1 MFLGSFE
8 IKFTGL
14 GRIVLPKKIRQEF
27 GDDQKIIL
35 SKGLEECIWGWSIKD
50 WQKETGKY
58 LETSSIDKKNR
69 DIKRFLFS
77 GAEEVT
83 WDVQGRIIIP
93 SALLSHARL
102 TSSKGVVLVGV
113 GDHIEIWEPSK
124 WKKVLAAIRI

>member
-1 MFLGSFE
+1 MFLGSFN

-27 GDDQKIIL
+27 GDRQRVIL
-35 SKGLEECIWGWSIKD
+35 SKGLEECIWGWSLNN
-50 WQKETGKY
+50 WEKETGKY
-58 LETSSIDKKNR
+58 LDTPIIDKQSR

-102 TSSKGVVLVGV
+102 TSSKEVILVGV
-113 GDHIEIWEPSK
+113 GDHIEIWEPGK
-124 WKKVLAAIRI
+124 WKKVLGEIKI